1 MLSFGKAFG
10 LVGHTDVRKL
20 LAETSV
26 LASEF
31 FNKEEATL
39 N

>member
-1 MLSFGKAFG
+1 MPAFGKAFG

-20 LAETSV
+20 LAETSA

-31 FNKEEATL
+31 FNKEAATL